1 MLTWLSLVQ
10 DPSVP
15 TVPVADFVERA
26 IQVERQIV
34 AVIDR
39 LPNGALFVLHPPSR
53 PGWCE
58 AMQPWAPP
66 QDEQTAEDVDDDES
80 LWEDQQDDPHY
91 CAAVWRSGEIGTGEG
106 RAALCHALLCRN
118 AADWGARTDS
128 EGWKEGAG
136 QVNAHMLVETSK
148 ANTQLSGMSC
158 MLTARFRG
166 TLCLTAA
173 ASLLSSPWRVHV
185 EVIH

>member
-1 MLTWLSLVQ
+1 MVCCMVRAQALFPLCWWFPGQDNVASMTQDNAASIATSRTTEALVQALLDMLTWLSLVQ

-66 QDEQTAEDVDDDES
+66 QV
-80 LWEDQQDDPHY
+80 P
-91 CAAVWRSGEIGTGEG
+91 V
-106 RAALCHALLCRN
+106 
-118 AADWGARTDS
+118 
-128 EGWKEGAG
+128 
-136 QVNAHMLVETSK
+136 
-148 ANTQLSGMSC
+148 
-158 MLTARFRG
+158 
-166 TLCLTAA
+166 
-173 ASLLSSPWRVHV
+173 SSHV
-185 EVIH
+185 F